1 METIYHIHYLL
12 PFLILFIT
20 NPLIIMALWSFFYN
34 CFKTLI
40 IFFYNKMH
48 SSSLIISKT
57 ESDFFVLCLSGDLYI
72 NDAHINDAYDRKVFQ
87 FGNVLN
93 RDQIVQPSKIL
104 ETFFFFFKYY
114 PNINLIVNLKILFF
128 YFKYKINVIL

>member
-1 METIYHIHYLL
+1 M
-12 PFLILFIT
+12 
-20 NPLIIMALWSFFYN
+20 SR
-34 CFKTLI
+34 
-40 IFFYNKMH
+40 
-48 SSSLIISKT
+48 
-57 ESDFFVLCLSGDLYI
+57 DLYI

-93 RDQIVQPSKIL
+93 RDQIVQSSKIL
-104 ETFFFFFKYY
+104 ETFFFFEYY